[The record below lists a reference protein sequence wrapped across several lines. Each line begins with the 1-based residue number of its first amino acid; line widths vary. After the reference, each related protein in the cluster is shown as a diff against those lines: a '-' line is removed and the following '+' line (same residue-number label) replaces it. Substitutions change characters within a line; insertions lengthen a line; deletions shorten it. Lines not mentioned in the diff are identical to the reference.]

1 MAIKTCE
8 ISKKTQ
14 IYVKPHPILNI
25 DNIMSKNLLPINLVL
40 YDGDLKKI
48 LMNSFIT
55 ITAGPSSALLESVSF
70 GSFNILPKIE
80 CGTFYN
86 AQIFNLKKNEYSL
99 VDNSKELNNK
109 VGNMLKNKNK
119 IKVKKRS
126 IINSKFSKNYKFI
139 KLKKT

>member
-25 DNIMSKNLLPINLVL
+25 DDIISKKILPINMIL

-48 LMNSFIT
+48 LMDSLIT

-70 GSFNILPKIE
+70 GSFNILPKMSVVL
-80 CGTFYN
+80 CT
-86 AQIFNLKKNEYSL
+86 
-99 VDNSKELNNK
+99 
-109 VGNMLKNKNK
+109 MLKF
-119 IKVKKRS
+119 S
-126 IINSKFSKNYKFI
+126 I
-139 KLKKT
+139 